1 MVLMKSSIV
10 VPAHNEEEHIEEC
23 LASLINQTKKA
34 SEIILVDDGSTDKT
48 VELASK
54 FQVKIIKLKHNG
66 RGYARNTG
74 WRAAKEDII
83 GWRAA
88 KEDIIFFAEADSI
101 CDKNWHKEML
111 KEFEK
116 GADAVIDRKAVYN
129 PKTFFEKTYQAN
141 LNVRYSNYTPF
152 NAWAFKK
159 EVLQKVNGFDENLQY
174 AGDRELGMRIM
185 EEGFKIFFAKNA
197 IQYHRG
203 YPKNYFV
210 FIKKM
215 IIRGIDKGK
224 NFHSKHPHTFPTKKM
239 FFPFML
245 IALGFLSFI
254 HVNFFYSLILLI
266 IFAYTFALFKI
277 AILEKGF
284 GKMQTQYLFG
294 IALQKFVNLTFYP
307 LAVFLGWSNI
317 K

>member
-1 MVLMKSSIV
+1 MALMKSSIV
-10 VPAHNEEEHIEEC
+10 IPTHNEEEHIEGC
-23 LASLINQTKKA
+23 LNSLLNQSKKA

-48 VELASK
+48 VELASN
-54 FQVKIIKLKHNG
+54 FDIKIIKSKHNG
-66 RGYARNTG
+66 RGYARN
-74 WRAAKEDII
+74 K

-111 KEFEK
+111 KEFVR
-116 GADAVIDRKAVYN
+116 GADAVIDKKAVYD

-159 EVLQKVNGFDENLQY
+159 EVLQKVNGFDEKLNY

-185 EEGFKIFFAKNA
+185 DEGFKIFFAKNA

-224 NFHSKHPHTFPTKKM
+224 NFHAKHPHTFPIRKM

-245 IALGFLSFI
+245 ISLGILSFANI
-254 HVNFFYSLILLI
+254 YFLYSLILLI
-266 IFAYTFALFKI
+266 IFAYTASLYKI
-277 AILEKGF
+277 AVIEKGF

-294 IALQKFVNLTFYP
+294 IALQKIANLTFYP
-307 LAVFLGWSNI
+307 MAVFLGWSNI